1 MVSFSPVRW
10 DHRKLEITSGTKY
23 LTAQALTNLDPERVP
38 HLPLVLVL
46 AEITENGFKVRFKSQ
61 TFTGRDS
68 SLLLIPSLHK
78 QLSSNYL
85 TRETCL
91 LFLCCTSNYF
101 SLRMTRIPVVLKMG
115 FLPICLTIS
124 QTSLKTTNP

>member
-1 MVSFSPVRW
+1 M
-10 DHRKLEITSGTKY
+10 EITSGTKY
-23 LTAQALTNLDPERVP
+23 LTTQALTNLDPERVP

-101 SLRMTRIPVVLKMG
+101 SLGMTRIPVVLKMG